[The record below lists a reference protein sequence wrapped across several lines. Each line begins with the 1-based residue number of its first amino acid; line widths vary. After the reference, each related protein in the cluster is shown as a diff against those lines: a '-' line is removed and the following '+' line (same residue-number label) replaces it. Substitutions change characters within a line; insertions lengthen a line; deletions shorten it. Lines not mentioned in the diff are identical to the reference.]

1 MASAINEQVLNTFL
15 AAHARLATAM
25 KGISGQL
32 GGKTPKVSQKDFQEL
47 IDSGADL
54 LKESVK
60 LAVLLGVKLE
70 ASEDKKTAAKKTTAK
85 KAVAKKEEAA
95 VEEEVEET
103 HAKKATRKSVAKT
116 EEVAEEEKKPAA
128 RKTTAKKT
136 TTKKAAEKEETS
148 EEPQKP
154 ARKTTARTTTAKNYS
169 PIRRSLDGLAVSTLL
184 AVEAA
189 IFFDSDEFSE
199 ISSSGRCQCAA
210 FFGRTSRTSDS

>member
-70 ASEDKKTAAKKTTAK
+70 ASEDKKTAAKKTTTAKKPATKKAEGEKAPAK
-85 KAVAKKEEAA
+85 KAA
-95 VEEEVEET
+95 
-103 HAKKATRKSVAKT
+103 S
-116 EEVAEEEKKPAA
+116 
-128 RKTTAKKT
+128 
-136 TTKKAAEKEETS
+136 KKAAAAATVTVKLV
-148 EEPQKP
+148 
-154 ARKTTARTTTAKNYS
+154 
-169 PIRRSLDGLAVSTLL
+169 RSL
-184 AVEAA
+184 
-189 IFFDSDEFSE
+189 
-199 ISSSGRCQCAA
+199 SGRSEKQIATA
-210 FFGRTSRTSDS
+210 LSLGLKKIGDVTVQPDNAQTNGKIAKISHLVEVTEA

>member
-85 KAVAKKEEAA
+85 KAVAKKEVAA

-103 HAKKATRKSVAKT
+103 HAKKV
-116 EEVAEEEKKPAA
+116 
-128 RKTTAKKT
+128 
-136 TTKKAAEKEETS
+136 AEKEETS

-154 ARKTTARTTTAKNYS
+154 ARKTTTRKTTVKK
-169 PIRRSLDGLAVSTLL
+169 
-184 AVEAA
+184 
-189 IFFDSDEFSE
+189 
-199 ISSSGRCQCAA
+199 
-210 FFGRTSRTSDS
+210 

>member
-85 KAVAKKEEAA
+85 KAVAK
-95 VEEEVEET
+95 
-103 HAKKATRKSVAKT
+103 T

-154 ARKTTARTTTAKNYS
+154 ARKTTTRKTTAKK
-169 PIRRSLDGLAVSTLL
+169 
-184 AVEAA
+184 
-189 IFFDSDEFSE
+189 
-199 ISSSGRCQCAA
+199 
-210 FFGRTSRTSDS
+210 

>member
-85 KAVAKKEEAA
+85 KAVAK
-95 VEEEVEET
+95 
-103 HAKKATRKSVAKT
+103 T

-128 RKTTAKKT
+128 RKTTAKKA
-136 TTKKAAEKEETS
+136 TTKKAAEKEEPS

-154 ARKTTARTTTAKNYS
+154 ARKTTTRKTTAKK
-169 PIRRSLDGLAVSTLL
+169 
-184 AVEAA
+184 
-189 IFFDSDEFSE
+189 
-199 ISSSGRCQCAA
+199 
-210 FFGRTSRTSDS
+210 

>member
-70 ASEDKKTAAKKTTAK
+70 ASEEKKTAAKKTTAK

-116 EEVAEEEKKPAA
+116 EEVAEED
-128 RKTTAKKT
+128 RK
-136 TTKKAAEKEETS
+136 S
-148 EEPQKP
+148 
-154 ARKTTARTTTAKNYS
+154 
-169 PIRRSLDGLAVSTLL
+169 V
-184 AVEAA
+184 V
-189 IFFDSDEFSE
+189 
-199 ISSSGRCQCAA
+199 
-210 FFGRTSRTSDS
+210 

>member
-70 ASEDKKTAAKKTTAK
+70 ASEEKKTAAKKTTAK
-85 KAVAKKEEAA
+85 KAVAKKRLL
-95 VEEEVEET
+95 
-103 HAKKATRKSVAKT
+103 KKRLKRPT
-116 EEVAEEEKKPAA
+116 P
-128 RKTTAKKT
+128 
-136 TTKKAAEKEETS
+136 
-148 EEPQKP
+148 
-154 ARKTTARTTTAKNYS
+154 
-169 PIRRSLDGLAVSTLL
+169 RRRRASQLPRLK
-184 AVEAA
+184 
-189 IFFDSDEFSE
+189 
-199 ISSSGRCQCAA
+199 R
-210 FFGRTSRTSDS
+210 

>member
-70 ASEDKKTAAKKTTAK
+70 ASEEKKTAAKKTTAK
-85 KAVAKKEEAA
+85 KA
-95 VEEEVEET
+95 
-103 HAKKATRKSVAKT
+103 VAKT

-128 RKTTAKKT
+128 RKTTAKKA
-136 TTKKAAEKEETS
+136 TTKKAAEKEEPS

-154 ARKTTARTTTAKNYS
+154 ARKTTTRKTTAKK
-169 PIRRSLDGLAVSTLL
+169 
-184 AVEAA
+184 
-189 IFFDSDEFSE
+189 
-199 ISSSGRCQCAA
+199 
-210 FFGRTSRTSDS
+210 

>member
-15 AAHARLATAM
+15 TAHARLATAM

-95 VEEEVEET
+95 VEEE
-103 HAKKATRKSVAKT
+103 
-116 EEVAEEEKKPAA
+116 KKPAA

-154 ARKTTARTTTAKNYS
+154 ARKTTTRKTTVKK
-169 PIRRSLDGLAVSTLL
+169 
-184 AVEAA
+184 
-189 IFFDSDEFSE
+189 
-199 ISSSGRCQCAA
+199 
-210 FFGRTSRTSDS
+210 

>member
-70 ASEDKKTAAKKTTAK
+70 ASEEKKTAAKKTTAK
-85 KAVAKKEEAA
+85 KAVAKKEE
-95 VEEEVEET
+95 
-103 HAKKATRKSVAKT
+103 
-116 EEVAEEEKKPAA
+116 VAEEEKKPAA
-128 RKTTAKKT
+128 RKTTAKKA
-136 TTKKAAEKEETS
+136 TTKKAAEKEEPS

-154 ARKTTARTTTAKNYS
+154 ARKTTTRKTTAKK
-169 PIRRSLDGLAVSTLL
+169 
-184 AVEAA
+184 
-189 IFFDSDEFSE
+189 
-199 ISSSGRCQCAA
+199 
-210 FFGRTSRTSDS
+210 

>member
-70 ASEDKKTAAKKTTAK
+70 ASEDKTTAK
-85 KAVAKKEEAA
+85 KAVAKKEVAA

-136 TTKKAAEKEETS
+136 TTKKVAEKEETS

-154 ARKTTARTTTAKNYS
+154 ARKTTTRKTTVKK
-169 PIRRSLDGLAVSTLL
+169 
-184 AVEAA
+184 
-189 IFFDSDEFSE
+189 
-199 ISSSGRCQCAA
+199 
-210 FFGRTSRTSDS
+210 

>member
-70 ASEDKKTAAKKTTAK
+70 AS
-85 KAVAKKEEAA
+85 
-95 VEEEVEET
+95 
-103 HAKKATRKSVAKT
+103 
-116 EEVAEEEKKPAA
+116 
-128 RKTTAKKT
+128 
-136 TTKKAAEKEETS
+136 
-148 EEPQKP
+148 
-154 ARKTTARTTTAKNYS
+154 
-169 PIRRSLDGLAVSTLL
+169 
-184 AVEAA
+184 
-189 IFFDSDEFSE
+189 
-199 ISSSGRCQCAA
+199 
-210 FFGRTSRTSDS
+210 